1 MNYLVIMPCSTRSL
15 YSMKKQDIVVR
26 ESCVPGAVV
35 VGQQQQQ
42 RHNKGTHTSG
52 LCFKLHYCSHQKHK
66 CIPHHKHPFDGLGH
80 SADLSSA
87 RHGQWAADAWER
99 ERKRETTGTAWGG
112 DNRSMC
118 PAGMRARVH
127 GYPPM
132 QCGSDGRPF
141 NRPPNGI
148 PVRPGSSFNENND
161 LTSAAHHS

>member
-1 MNYLVIMPCSTRSL
+1 
-15 YSMKKQDIVVR
+15 MKKQDIVVR

-35 VGQQQQQ
+35 VGQQQQQQ

-80 SADLSSA
+80 SADDLSSA

-112 DNRSMC
+112 RSIDVSC
-118 PAGMRARVH
+118 RYEGKGARV
-127 GYPPM
+127 P
-132 QCGSDGRPF
+132 SDA
-141 NRPPNGI
+141 
-148 PVRPGSSFNENND
+148 VRE
-161 LTSAAHHS
+161 